1 VAHDPTDD
9 FVAIV
14 YIIIVITT
22 APVLVS
28 ANEGEG
34 GLGHFSSTQSCR
46 RGCGHSAQIKNSF
59 EAWRAA
65 TYALSEQPL
74 RQKLLPLT
82 GRRDLILTVCPE
94 KTNQG
99 DNVDK
104 TLTWFMRMW
113 GTFVDIWRE
122 RRRLRLQLHHDE
134 AMTMALQKMIE
145 ATNQLKDSSLLNQ
158 R

>member
-1 VAHDPTDD
+1 MAHDPTDE

-14 YIIIVITT
+14 YIVIVITT
-22 APVLVS
+22 ATALVS

-34 GLGHFSSTQSCR
+34 GLGHFLARNRAGEAAGIVPQ
-46 RGCGHSAQIKNSF
+46 NSF

-65 TYALSEQPL
+65 THALSEQRVIHCYCIPL

-82 GRRDLILTVCPE
+82 GRRDLILTECPE
-94 KTNQG
+94 KTTQG

-122 RRRLRLQLHHDE
+122 RRRLRLQLHQRRSHDE
-134 AMTMALQKMIE
+134 GSAE
-145 ATNQLKDSSLLNQ
+145 ND
-158 R
+158 